1 MQPTRK
7 GSMGKPGK
15 PAHHLKTPLVA
26 IALIAAVVA
35 PLVTSGFAWARRGAT
50 VFVDGDPTYVRTHA
64 STVRELL
71 DDAAIPVDDNDVV
84 SPGLNEQI
92 SDGATVVVRHAHAV
106 TIDCNG
112 ERIDLDVVGGTVAD
126 ALVAAGLDPS
136 MGLDVT
142 PDVDA
147 PLQDGMTITARDVFV
162 RLRQEEVVLPFDTV
176 EREDPTLPQG
186 VRKVVSEGA
195 PGRAIR
201 LYEVLVVGDV
211 ERAKYVRGETVLVEP
226 VARVVLVGTKKV
238 RRAPSVVAIA
248 PVAPATRSAKPPAS
262 GAKLTVVSTAYTPWD
277 AGCGGLRVIERRLRA
292 YKVPEGWGIV
302 AVDPRVI
309 PLGTKLYVPGYGYAV
324 AADTGGAITGA
335 RIDVCFWQGGQS
347 AALKAARAWGR
358 RSVTVTVL
366 K

>member
-1 MQPTRK
+1 
-7 GSMGKPGK
+7 MGKPGK

-26 IALIAAVVA
+26 VALIAAIVV
-35 PLVTSGFAWARRGAT
+35 PLITTGFAWARRGAT
-50 VFVDGDPTYVRTHA
+50 VFVDGDPAYVRTSA

-71 DDAAIPVDDNDVV
+71 AEAAIPVDDNDVV
-84 SPGLNEQI
+84 SPGLGEAVT
-92 SDGATVVVRHAHAV
+92 DGITVVVRHAHAV

-112 ERIDLDVVGGTVAD
+112 ERLAIDVVGATVAD

-136 MGLDVT
+136 MGLDVA

-147 PLQDGMTITARDVFV
+147 PLRDGMIITARDVFV
-162 RLRQEEVVLPFDTV
+162 RLRSEEVALPFETI
-176 EREDPTLPQG
+176 ERQDASLPEG
-186 VRKVVSEGA
+186 VRKVISAGA

-226 VARVVLVGTKKV
+226 APRVVLVGTKKPK
-238 RRAPSVVAIA
+238 RRPSIVAIA
-248 PVAPATRSAKPPAS
+248 PVAPATRSAKPPVDGS
-262 GAKLTVVSTAYTPWD
+262 KFTVVSTAYTPWD

-292 YKVPEGWGIV
+292 YDVPDGWGIV
-302 AVDPRVI
+302 AVDPKVI

-324 AADTGGAITGA
+324 AADTGGAIKGA
-335 RIDVCFWQGGQS
+335 RIDVCFWEGGQS

-358 RSVTVTVL
+358 RSVTITIL